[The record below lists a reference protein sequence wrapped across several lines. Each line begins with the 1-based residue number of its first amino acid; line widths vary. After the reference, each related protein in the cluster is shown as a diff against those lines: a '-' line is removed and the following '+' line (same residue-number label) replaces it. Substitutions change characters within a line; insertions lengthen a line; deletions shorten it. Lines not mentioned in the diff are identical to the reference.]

1 MKANIIRKVG
11 CLVIFFA
18 IVVPLAGA
26 DNRCKCS
33 PTEWDFGDVSIGS
46 SSTVI
51 FTLSNFEETEIAIRN
66 IWIVNATSDS
76 FRIHIDVPPPSIY
89 IPNEKTYDI
98 IVEFSPS
105 TLGYHSAELRI
116 STNTKISDV
125 FIPVQGMGVIEEV
138 PPVELMA
145 YLIDSF
151 DEFVEKETIKFSG
164 HGHLAS
170 CRRKAFGSM
179 LKASSDL
186 INVCDYESAC
196 TQLRD
201 VLNRIDGDKHPPD
214 FMEGLNTETLASMI
228 RDVINL
234 LECLKQ

>member
-11 CLVIFFA
+11 CLVILFA
-18 IVVPLAGA
+18 IVVPMAVA
-26 DNRCKCS
+26 DNRSKCS

-51 FTLSNFEETEIAIRN
+51 FTLTNFDETEIAIRN

-89 IPNEKTYDI
+89 IPNENSYDI

-105 TLGYHSAELRI
+105 SLGDHSAELRI
-116 STNTKISDV
+116 STNTKVSDV

-138 PPVELMA
+138 PPVEPMA
-145 YLIDSF
+145 HLIDSF
-151 DEFVEKETIKFSG
+151 NEFVEKETIKFSG
-164 HGHLAS
+164 HGHLVS
-170 CRRKAFGSM
+170 CRMKAFGSM

-201 VLNRIDGDKHPPD
+201 ALNRIDGDKHPPD

>member
-1 MKANIIRKVG
+1 
-11 CLVIFFA
+11 
-18 IVVPLAGA
+18 
-26 DNRCKCS
+26 
-33 PTEWDFGDVSIGS
+33 
-46 SSTVI
+46 
-51 FTLSNFEETEIAIRN
+51 
-66 IWIVNATSDS
+66 
-76 FRIHIDVPPPSIY
+76 
-89 IPNEKTYDI
+89 
-98 IVEFSPS
+98 
-105 TLGYHSAELRI
+105 LRI
-116 STNTKISDV
+116 SANTKISDV

-151 DEFVEKETIKFSG
+151 SEFVEKETIKFSG

>member
-1 MKANIIRKVG
+1 
-11 CLVIFFA
+11 
-18 IVVPLAGA
+18 
-26 DNRCKCS
+26 
-33 PTEWDFGDVSIGS
+33 
-46 SSTVI
+46 
-51 FTLSNFEETEIAIRN
+51 
-66 IWIVNATSDS
+66 VNATSDS

-105 TLGYHSAELRI
+105 TLGDHSAELRI
-116 STNTKISDV
+116 STNTKVSDV

-145 YLIDSF
+145 HLIDSF
-151 DEFVEKETIKFSG
+151 NGFVEKETIKFSG
-164 HGHLAS
+164 HGHIAS
-170 CRRKAFGSM
+170 CRRKAFRSM

-201 VLNRIDGDKHPPD
+201 VLNRIDGDRHPPD
-214 FMEGLNTETLASMI
+214 FMGGLHTETLASMI
-228 RDVINL
+228 RNVLNL
-234 LECLKQ
+234 LECFKQ

>member
-1 MKANIIRKVG
+1 MKAHIIKKAG
-11 CLVIFFA
+11 CLLIFFA
-18 IVVPLAGA
+18 IVVPMAVA

-51 FTLSNFEETEIAIRN
+51 FTLTNFDETEVAIRN
-66 IWIVNATSDS
+66 IGIVNTTSDS

-89 IPNEKTYDI
+89 IPKEKTYDI
-98 IVEFSPS
+98 IVEYSPS
-105 TLGYHSAELRI
+105 SLGDHSAELRI
-116 STNTKISDV
+116 STNTKVSDIY
-125 FIPVQGMGVIEEV
+125 IPFQGIGVTEDV

-151 DEFVEKETIKFSG
+151 NEFLERETIKFSG
-164 HGHLAS
+164 HGHLMS
-170 CRRKAFGSM
+170 CRMKAFKSM

-186 INVCDYESAC
+186 INGCDYETAC

-201 VLNRIDGDKHPPD
+201 ALNRIDGDKHPPD
-214 FMEGLNTETLASMI
+214 FMEGQNMETLASMI